1 MTYNSELILDINNQ
15 NKIKF
20 NIENSSIHNI
30 TVLNYNTDKS
40 LNLEMNNSNV
50 TIKFISS
57 TNMYGVSGMVYNS
70 GEIEY
75 QQRQHSI
82 TNHIIGNVVFK
93 VKSEINITNIGI
105 NQFKL
110 SFIENEFENVSYLT
124 IIDEIGI
131 MVDIEHE

>member
-1 MTYNSELILDINNQ
+1 
-15 NKIKF
+15 
-20 NIENSSIHNI
+20 
-30 TVLNYNTDKS
+30 
-40 LNLEMNNSNV
+40 MNNSNV